1 MKKTREIQNQ
11 ENNNKSHKIIE
22 NLEGWM
28 LIAGRTMKK
37 IAKSRKLQKHVS
49 NPLDSYSQDV
59 STDN

>member
-1 MKKTREIQNQ
+1 MKKTTT
-11 ENNNKSHKIIE
+11 KD
-22 NLEGWM
+22 LESWM
-28 LIAGRTMKK
+28 LNADCWKKNEKIQK

>member
-1 MKKTREIQNQ
+1 MKKTTT
-11 ENNNKSHKIIE
+11 KD
-22 NLEGWM
+22 LESWM
-28 LIAGRTMKK
+28 LIAGRTMKKIQK